1 MGVPSL
7 STFPT
12 MGRLSTINDNDY
24 RLLSDYPTIDYWRV
38 SVFLPVVWHGWADA
52 RDPVMFRGSN
62 YVVSCRSRTFPSR
75 RNLMFSVIIA
85 ANSISGRL
93 QAL

>member
-38 SVFLPVVWHGWADA
+38 SVFLPVVWPERADM
-52 RDPVMFRGSN
+52 RDLAVFCGSIF
-62 YVVSCRSRTFPSR
+62 VAQCWPPGAS
-75 RNLMFSVIIA
+75 LSV
-85 ANSISGRL
+85 RL
-93 QAL
+93 DVWR